1 MSKWY
6 DGVVTN
12 TQTMMRMHQTPV
24 MVIDL
29 LVIWDRYKY
38 MKDQGILKKDPEETF
53 FAKKF
58 KGTCN
63 KCGRLLEQE
72 RQGRKRK
79 RCIRN

>member
-1 MSKWY
+1 M
-6 DGVVTN
+6 N
-12 TQTMMRMHQTPV
+12 TQTMMHLNQTPV
-24 MVIDL
+24 MAEDL
-29 LVIWDRYKY
+29 KGAIWDRYKY
-38 MKDQGILKKDPEETF
+38 MKDQGILKKDLEVAF